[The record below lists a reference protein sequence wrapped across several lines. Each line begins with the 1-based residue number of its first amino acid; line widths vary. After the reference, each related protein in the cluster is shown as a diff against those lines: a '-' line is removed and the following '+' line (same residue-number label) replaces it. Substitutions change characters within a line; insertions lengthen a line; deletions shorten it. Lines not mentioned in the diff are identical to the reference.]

1 VSKPTR
7 VVLVDSKIGLWRTT
21 CAARTQCAAYE
32 CTACGRTWRAY
43 PGPVECTRCGS
54 DVVRWSNFD
63 AWQAADAVGACP
75 GRQV

>member
-1 VSKPTR
+1 MSKTVS
-7 VVLVDSKIGLWRTT
+7 VVRFNLQSGLWVTA
-21 CAARTQCAAYE
+21 CNALSQCAAYV
-32 CTACGRTWRAY
+32 CVSCGRTWRSF

-75 GRQV
+75 GR